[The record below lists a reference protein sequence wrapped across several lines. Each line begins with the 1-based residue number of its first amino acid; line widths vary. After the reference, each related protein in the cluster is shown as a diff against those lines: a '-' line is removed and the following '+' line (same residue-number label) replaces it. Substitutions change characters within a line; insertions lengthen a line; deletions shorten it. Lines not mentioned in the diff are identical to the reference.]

1 MKLLYIASIDFYTKP
16 NPSFHLMTTMLEDL
30 LNYGIEVKLVGC
42 KEAGIDRHIPEIL
55 ENKPGFEYHLI
66 DCPKIEKSNFVRRYL
81 EGIRYAKAVGK
92 YIKKAISDCDV
103 VFVQSS
109 PTVLYTLYYAKKYSG
124 GRKIIYNVQ
133 DMFPGSSIASG
144 VMRQK
149 WMQFI
154 FYRLQKIAYRKA
166 DVITAISK
174 DMKDKLIEQG
184 VPNDK
189 IKVIVNWFDDS
200 SVHEVS
206 WQENRFVQKY
216 NMSPELF
223 YVQYAGTMGYVF
235 DYHIVI
241 NVAEKLKEHKDIVF
255 QMIGE
260 GSQKEDFIQAAKDK
274 GLENIVFLPL
284 EKQEMVSDVYSACSV
299 CFIPLKKG
307 IIGNS
312 VPSKAGLLMACKRAI
327 ITSVDKNSDYYNMID
342 EYAGVA
348 ADNDN
353 PDEIVQAI
361 LHMKNKRDVCIAY
374 GISGYEYGHELYS
387 RSKNMKK
394 YIELLE
400 QCASKK

>member
-30 LNYGIEVKLVGC
+30 LNDGIEVKLVGC

>member
-30 LNYGIEVKLVGC
+30 LDYGIEVKLVGC

-353 PDEIVQAI
+353 PYEIVQAI